1 MKSAR
6 LLWCP
11 SPAHAAPGRTRRSV
25 ASSYYTNRHP
35 NDFSAGRHPSTFLPP
50 DRTSLAARLKSGVR
64 YVTPPLV
71 WHTLKSLVKG
81 GGKTEKY

>member
-1 MKSAR
+1 M
-6 LLWCP
+6 
-11 SPAHAAPGRTRRSV
+11 

-35 NDFSAGRHPSTFLPP
+35 NDFSVGRHPSKFLQP
-50 DRTSLAARLKSGVR
+50 DRTSLAARLKLGVW